1 MPNGGRR
8 LEIDGTVVVD
18 EENVEYP
25 HIYDRFA
32 ELIVARESQLDEWP
46 LVVVADAYLIGRMVA
61 GEAVQ

>member
-1 MPNGGRR
+1 MPNSGRR